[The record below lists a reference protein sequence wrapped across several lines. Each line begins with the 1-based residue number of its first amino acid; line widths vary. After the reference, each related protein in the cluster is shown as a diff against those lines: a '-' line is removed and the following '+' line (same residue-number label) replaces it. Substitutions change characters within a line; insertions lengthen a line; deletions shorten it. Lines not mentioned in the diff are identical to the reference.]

1 MVAKRNE
8 DGGAGDLVLQS
19 QAASLQPPHPLELPR
34 TGLQLQLN
42 RTRRRG
48 KERGGERE
56 GGICL
61 PRLGQQVEGL
71 TEVWEASEW
80 PSGKGSVSLGWAEAE
95 DTGLP
100 PLPECREGQTELWRL
115 SPAEWGTQEG
125 FLTSL
130 VPYLGGGGH

>member
-48 KERGGERE
+48 EEGGE
-56 GGICL
+56 GG
-61 PRLGQQVEGL
+61 RV
-71 TEVWEASEW
+71 ASAS
-80 PSGKGSVSLGWAEAE
+80 PGWASRWK
-95 DTGLP
+95 G
-100 PLPECREGQTELWRL
+100 
-115 SPAEWGTQEG
+115 
-125 FLTSL
+125 
-130 VPYLGGGGH
+130 